1 MNLTSTTWARNTANP
16 IAMGAVFR
24 CPCAKLF
31 LSTAVS
37 DTVKHGRILPK
48 SSKKNSSPEF
58 NGLFKALLP
67 RERKGEISALL
78 PRERKGEI
86 SQRSV
91 LSTRCNPKVQPI
103 KIPKFGSSWG
113 VQGDQIASPVGCCN
127 HRLRETLLCGCSI
140 GSCTTFAVTILA
152 EQLIRPL
159 FILDTKRRLIATVSK
174 TMNAFVI
181 LQNYSSKLM
190 C

>member
-1 MNLTSTTWARNTANP
+1 MNLTSTTWARKTANP
-16 IAMGAVFR
+16 IAMGAMFR

-58 NGLFKALLP
+58 NGLFK
-67 RERKGEISALL
+67 ALL